1 MGLGSEFA
9 DILDSLRG
17 YVSDSLDSL
26 RALFRGGG
34 AEEGAPA
41 ARAAEEI
48 IGEGG
53 SEARPLSYWDF
64 LRRIRGKRALAEELA
79 AFRGSSIEDEL
90 RALREGEFQDIER
103 ALRERVRG
111 LKGWQKALL
120 AGLGLGGGA
129 LGGLAL
135 LSYLNNRNQGYSY
148 PPPSTPSSSSSIE
161 EPLKAA
167 SSSARAL
174 FPLILLKKSQ

>member
-90 RALREGEFQDIER
+90 RA
-103 ALRERVRG
+103 
-111 LKGWQKALL
+111 
-120 AGLGLGGGA
+120 GGS
-129 LGGLAL
+129 GGRRIGI
-135 LSYLNNRNQGYSY
+135 S
-148 PPPSTPSSSSSIE
+148 
-161 EPLKAA
+161 
-167 SSSARAL
+167 
-174 FPLILLKKSQ
+174 LIPII